1 MKFRWTSIKHTTMR
15 HRISIEIHDTIFI
28 ENWKPFYI
36 LHIIFPYTPDMI
48 SLPSFVGTKATEWL
62 GVVSFVSSVCNERN
76 VCICFKARKEPRCV
90 RLGGKEASN
99 AGSQNENMKRCF
111 SNLAARMALRAA
123 VILVCKSE
131 RDDLAWSPGSSNSH
145 RLGMKPLQGHIAEPM
160 PKTSM

>member
-36 LHIIFPYTPDMI
+36 SHIIFPYTPDMI

-62 GVVSFVSSVCNERN
+62 GVVSFVSSVCTNERN

-90 RLGGKEASN
+90 RLGGKEA
-99 AGSQNENMKRCF
+99 